1 VGEAAWSGRDAI
13 LFGRLAAQFGLALAQ
28 LDGQQELERQARTDP
43 LTGLLNRRAFVEE
56 MRIRLSIARRTVRPS
71 ALVYVDVDNFKP
83 VNDTHGHAMGDAVL
97 RRIADRIRRSIR
109 AGDIVARL
117 GGDEFAVWLD
127 EADPD
132 GVRRKGLELLKM
144 REDLAECSGTPD
156 RPLGF
161 SIGAA
166 IVDPVS
172 TETIDELIERADSAM
187 YAAKHGGKGRLFVS
201 DPANGR

>member
-1 VGEAAWSGRDAI
+1 
-13 LFGRLAAQFGLALAQ
+13 
-28 LDGQQELERQARTDP
+28 
-43 LTGLLNRRAFVEE
+43 
-56 MRIRLSIARRTVRPS
+56 M
-71 ALVYVDVDNFKP
+71 DVDNFKP

-109 AGDIVARL
+109 AGDLVARL

-144 REDLAECSGTPD
+144 REDLAEFSGTPD